1 VVSGAPLAQAH
12 TQRSI
17 QAGWLGCVG
26 KRSHQCPHTDID
38 RLIANTTQPSASP
51 SLTCCDGTFRNFINH
66 FRNAECSTK
75 NTMRAVGTTM
85 PGGWSGSLGGWSQ
98 TGTGGYAQCC
108 SSCSSTPGC
117 AGWTYDR
124 NNCTLMASIT
134 GWESCPNGGA
144 VESIDTCVGGTRGT
158 FPIWTPLPA
167 NFRNNGYLT
176 MGVGKYYHPGG
187 HSAGGA
193 PGDIAHPAGAGTPPL
208 ADRDMSWTPA
218 GPNGTLQFPD
228 QTVLQAKWGLFHGG
242 QFGPFGNFEYLNPDE
257 EPCRQE
263 ADDPSGSRSSDYCN
277 PKWPLDG
284 TPPMPPKEGQQAL
297 CDFVTYNVAIEML
310 QYAAENRAKTGQP
323 FFQVTGIK
331 RPHLNWR
338 APAGY
343 VGACAKRTFCAPF
356 FLSHGKRSF
365 LICQD
370 RLGTKIKK
378 IA

>member
-1 VVSGAPLAQAH
+1 
-12 TQRSI
+12 
-17 QAGWLGCVG
+17 
-26 KRSHQCPHTDID
+26 
-38 RLIANTTQPSASP
+38 
-51 SLTCCDGTFRNFINH
+51 
-66 FRNAECSTK
+66 
-75 NTMRAVGTTM
+75 MRAVGTTM

-158 FPIWTPLPA
+158 FPTWTPLPA

-343 VGACAKRTFCAPF
+343 VGACAKRTFCAPPF
-356 FLSHGKRSF
+356 SLSHGKRSF